1 MDSLTITTD
10 EHGTIENPALQIG
23 LQIRRS
29 WGAYMERR
37 GERVAPSRDALL
49 HRNESGRFDVLSV
62 PVGTYLGFG
71 AEVQSQNRAWEKMRK
86 LYLVLHRDATSI
98 TLREVGESEIRENT
112 QPTLIRLADDINRV
126 AAQVQNLQAAVQR
139 LLDQRQRP

>member
-10 EHGTIENPALQIG
+10 EHGTIENPALQNG
-23 LQIRRS
+23 LKSRRS

-37 GERVAPSRDALL
+37 GERVSPIRDGLL
-49 HRNESGRFDVLSV
+49 QRNESSRFDVSRV
-62 PVGTYLGFG
+62 PLGAHLGFG
-71 AEVQSQNRAWEKMRK
+71 AEVQSQSGWEKLRT
-86 LYLVLHRDATSI
+86 LYLVLHRDANSI
-98 TLREVGESEIRENT
+98 VLREVGESEIRENT

-139 LLDQRQRP
+139 LLDQQARR